1 MASKNL
7 GKAEYLKLLQELED
21 NLRIEES
28 REEVHEN
35 YELNNG
41 ENTDFELVTG
51 YRSTSKLL
59 WVSSD
64 NCFYKQNAYSKKY
77 DGTAYTCYD
86 NECKAR
92 KVLTANNTKLI
103 TIAAEHIAH
112 LSMESMYWELYYLN
126 LMKRMCQT
134 EPHSVS
140 VAVIYNKAQA
150 L

>member
-7 GKAEYLKLLQELED
+7 EKVEYLKLLQELEE
-21 NLRIEES
+21 NLRIDS
-28 REEVHEN
+28 KNEVHEN
-35 YELNNG
+35 YELNEDG
-41 ENTDFELVTG
+41 NTEFELVTG

-59 WVSSD
+59 WVSLD

-77 DGTAYTCYD
+77 DGMAYTCYD

-92 KVLTANNTKLI
+92 KVLTTNNTKLI
-103 TIAAEHIAH
+103 TIAREHIAH
-112 LSMESMYWELYYLN
+112 LSMEPMYRELYYLN
-126 LMKRMCQT
+126 LMKQMCQT
-134 EPHSVS
+134 EPHSVT